1 MRTGRK
7 LSRKTVANAVGVSDD
22 YIYKIESG
30 LRVPSIDLTLKIGH
44 YFDVNPEWLK
54 SMWVR
59 DFMTV
64 IEARLSEHIEHIHY
78 LP

>member
-7 LSRKTVANAVGVSDD
+7 LSRKTVAESLDIAPN
-22 YIYKIESG
+22 YLYMIESG
-30 LRVPSIDLTLKIGH
+30 LRIPSINLTLKVGH

-59 DFMTV
+59 DFV
-64 IEARLSEHIEHIHY
+64 SVVEAKLQEHIEHIHY